1 MVSYDDAT
9 SFGTS
14 RTQLL
19 VGYPLICN
27 YKTAAKGTFI
37 HNLNLAGFAMW
48 ELGGDFN
55 NLLVNSIRSAMQ
67 MTP

>member
-19 VGYPLICN
+19 VGHPLICN
-27 YKTAAKGTFI
+27 YKTAAKGEFI
-37 HNLNLAGFAMW
+37 HDFGLAGFSMF
-48 ELGGDFN
+48 ETGGDFN
-55 NLLVNSIRSAMQ
+55 NLLVNSIRSAMH

>member
-1 MVSYDDAT
+1 VSYDDAT

-14 RTQLL
+14 RTRLL

-27 YKTAAKGTFI
+27 YKTAAKGMFI
-37 HNLNLAGFAMW
+37 HDSNLAGFAMW
-48 ELGGDFN
+48 ETGGDYN
-55 NLLVNSIRSAMQ
+55 NILTSSIRSAMQ

>member
-14 RTQLL
+14 RTQLF

-27 YKTAAKGTFI
+27 YKTAAKGAFI
-37 HNLNLAGFAMW
+37 YDLKLAGFAMW
-48 ELGGDFN
+48 ELGGDYN
-55 NLLVNSIRSAMQ
+55 NILVNSIRSAMQ

>member
-14 RTQLL
+14 RTQLI
-19 VGYPLICN
+19 VGHTLSCN
-27 YKTAAKGTFI
+27 YKIAEKGKFI
-37 HNLNLAGFAMW
+37 RDKNLAGFAMW
-48 ELGGDFN
+48 ELGGDYKN
-55 NLLVNSIRSAMQ
+55 ILVNSIRSAMK

>member
-37 HNLNLAGFAMW
+37 HDLNLAGFVMW
-48 ELGGDFN
+48 ETGGDYN
-55 NLLVNSIRSAMQ
+55 NILVNSIRSAMH
-67 MTP
+67 MT